1 MNKLTIKGTIPSF
14 SDKNSIVKLS
24 IEVSDEKINLDE
36 LKRLLDK
43 ELVIS
48 LDDSQTNLD
57 EFPEEEE
64 PGGKD

>member
-24 IEVSDEKINLDE
+24 IEISDEKINLDE

-48 LDDSQTNLD
+48 LDDSQTSLD
-57 EFPEEEE
+57 QFADEEES
-64 PGGKD
+64 GGED

>member
-24 IEVSDEKINLDE
+24 LEISDEKINLDE

-43 ELVIS
+43 ELVIT
-48 LDDSQTNLD
+48 LNDPQTNLD
-57 EFPEEEE
+57 KFKDEEET
-64 PGGKD
+64 GGED